1 VASRPFRRYCAF
13 DCGCLDGHPM
23 TDDENQAAGA
33 GRDVD
38 PYFAGSAAAGSVG
51 AAGVVSDGLST
62 GGASTGAAPAGAV
75 VGSLVVG
82 LAGSLGLG
90 TAAAAGVSVFV
101 PAVLLS
107 VLSFLRLKR
116 ALSLSIASS
125 GIPGMWALRRRRG
138 CGFGEVQ
145 V

>member
-62 GGASTGAAPAGAV
+62 GGASTGAAPV
-75 VGSLVVG
+75 ELSISVFCCSCSLVEVTHRQELWLDHSW
-82 LAGSLGLG
+82 LAWL
-90 TAAAAGVSVFV
+90 AH
-101 PAVLLS
+101 
-107 VLSFLRLKR
+107 
-116 ALSLSIASS
+116 
-125 GIPGMWALRRRRG
+125 
-138 CGFGEVQ
+138 
-145 V
+145 